1 MKEFA
6 GDEMDRKQRCCCND
20 KKNICNASV
29 PKLDELL
36 KNLKA
41 FFYNSDSFHMH
52 KNTRHARALMN
63 ANLSA

>member
-20 KKNICNASV
+20 KNICNASV
-29 PKLDELL
+29 HKLDELL

-41 FFYNSDSFHMH
+41 FFYNSD
-52 KNTRHARALMN
+52 
-63 ANLSA
+63 